1 MKKIIKL
8 SLFIFL
14 FVIFLSSCNNKKEYI
29 GIISALDNEIDILL
43 DEAKIERQDEI
54 GGIVYNVGTLSNK
67 NVIIA
72 KAGVGK
78 IRSSSAITAMINNYN
93 ITKVIFTG
101 IAGGLLDTEKVLDVV
116 IATKLVEHDYGMLDN
131 DGFVW
136 TKGDPGISKSEG
148 DYYDCD
154 TNLVNLAY
162 DKAKDAVGE
171 NHVFK
176 GVIATGDQFIANEEY
191 VNKLRTDFD
200 AYACEMEGASIAVVC
215 TNYNIPF
222 VVIRTLSDKADG
234 LAHETY
240 EQFGDEAA
248 ENSSYIVISMLN
260 YL

>member
-1 MKKIIKL
+1 MKKIINL
-8 SLFIFL
+8 SLILLLFI
-14 FVIFLSSCNNKKEYI
+14 IFLSSCNKKEYI
-29 GIISALDNEIDILL
+29 GIISALDTEIDIFL
-43 DEAKIERQDEI
+43 DEAKIEREEEI
-54 GGIVYNVGTLSNK
+54 GGVIYNVGTLANK
-67 NVIIA
+67 NVVIT

-78 IRSSSAITAMINNYN
+78 IRSSSAVTAMINNYN

-101 IAGGLLDTEKVLDVV
+101 IAGGLLDSEKVLDVV

-136 TKGDPGISKSEG
+136 TSGDPGISKSDG
-148 DYYDCD
+148 DYYYCD
-154 TNLVNLAY
+154 TNLVNLAF
-162 DKAKDAVGE
+162 DMAKSVVGDS
-171 NHVFK
+171 HVFK

-191 VNKLRTDFD
+191 VNKLRNDFD

-240 EQFGDEAA
+240 ENFGDEAA
-248 ENSSYIVISMLN
+248 EKSSYIVINMLN
-260 YL
+260 FL